1 MVSIAKVTISW
12 YNHAIPWLLYYG
24 ILYHGMT
31 ILYHGYYNLVYY
43 TLVYYTILYHCITM
57 V

>member
-31 ILYHGYYNLVYY
+31 ILYHGYYNMVYY
-43 TLVYYTILYHCITM
+43 TM